1 MCDVE
6 KIRESFKPDHIT
18 TLFVGESAPA
28 GGDFFYDGNSILFRA
43 MKQAFEG
50 SESFLKDFQ
59 ASGFF
64 LDDLILEP
72 ANNLEDVARDALR
85 WNSVPGLADRIREYQ
100 PSAIVT
106 LMRGIELMVIE
117 AICQSGHNSK
127 TYHVPFP
134 GTGNWK
140 YFQREMQPVI
150 PELPTLHGKK
160 WKESQTVTIEGKR
173 QSIPLTEGPS
183 RAAARSYLRG
193 AGFAKDD
200 LHKPIIGIANTW
212 TEIGT
217 CNVHLREIAEALKQG
232 IREAGGTPMEFNTV
246 TISDGITM
254 GTQGMK
260 ASLVSREVIA
270 DSIELVA
277 RGNLFDGLVGIGGC
291 DKNMPGII
299 MALCRLD
306 IPGMMLYGGSIAPG
320 KLNGPNGEKIDIT
333 IQNVFEGIGA
343 YAAGK
348 IDDAGLEA
356 LEANACPGAGACG
369 GQFTA
374 NTMAMSGE
382 LLGISPMELSGVPAT
397 AKNKLEAT
405 RAAGRMLMDAVRA
418 NRRPSQ
424 IINRKSLENTIA
436 SVAASGGST
445 NAVLHLIAIA
455 RELGI
460 DLKMDDFD
468 RISTQTPF
476 ICDLTPAGK
485 YVASD
490 YQAAGGSRLL
500 AKRMIDAGHADGSML
515 TISGRTLSE
524 EAALAVETPGQVV
537 IGKFESPIKPNGGL
551 VILKG
556 NLAPEGSVM
565 KIAAANRYE
574 HRGPARVFE
583 CEEDCFAAVQTGKI
597 KPNDVL
603 VIRYEGPKGGPG
615 MREMLQV
622 TAAVSGNPEL
632 SSTVALLTDGRFS
645 GATRGFTAGHVAPEA
660 FVGGPIA
667 AVREGDIIHFDIPKR
682 TLNVEISDEE
692 MRKRLEGF
700 KAPALRWPSGVF
712 RKYVDRVKSA
722 SEGATT

>member
-1 MCDVE
+1 M
-6 KIRESFKPDHIT
+6 
-18 TLFVGESAPA
+18 
-28 GGDFFYDGNSILFRA
+28 
-43 MKQAFEG
+43 
-50 SESFLKDFQ
+50 
-59 ASGFF
+59 
-64 LDDLILEP
+64 
-72 ANNLEDVARDALR
+72 
-85 WNSVPGLADRIREYQ
+85 
-100 PSAIVT
+100 
-106 LMRGIELMVIE
+106 
-117 AICQSGHNSK
+117 
-127 TYHVPFP
+127 
-134 GTGNWK
+134 
-140 YFQREMQPVI
+140 
-150 PELPTLHGKK
+150 
-160 WKESQTVTIEGKR
+160 
-173 QSIPLTEGPS
+173 TEGPS
-183 RAAARSYLRG
+183 RAAARSYFRG
-193 AGFAKDD
+193 AGFKKED
-200 LHKPIIGIANTW
+200 LHKPIIGVANTW

-232 IREAGGTPMEFNTV
+232 IREAGGTPMEFNTI
-246 TISDGITM
+246 TIHDGITM

-320 KLNGPNGEKIDIT
+320 KLNGVDIT
-333 IQNVFEGIGA
+333 IQNVFEGIGSH
-343 YAAGK
+343 AAGR

-382 LLGISPMELSGVPAT
+382 ILGISPIELSGVPAT
-397 AKNKLEAT
+397 DPAKLDAT
-405 RAAGRMLMDAVRA
+405 RKAGHILMDAVRA

-424 IINRKSLENTIA
+424 IITRKSLENTIA

-445 NAVLHLIAIA
+445 NAVLHLLAIA
-455 RELGI
+455 HELGI
-460 DLKMDDFD
+460 ELNIDDFD
-468 RISTQTPF
+468 RISTRTPY

-485 YVASD
+485 YVAPD

-500 AKRMIDAGHADGSML
+500 AKRMIDAGFADGSAL
-515 TISGRTLSE
+515 TVSGRTLAE
-524 EAALAVETPGQVV
+524 EAALAKETPGQVV
-537 IGKFESPIKPNGGL
+537 IHTFEKPIKSNGGL

-556 NLAPEGSVM
+556 NLAPEGCVM
-565 KIAAANRYE
+565 KIAAAGKYE
-574 HRGPARVFE
+574 HRGPARVFD
-583 CEEDCFAAVQTGKI
+583 CEEDCFKAVQAGGI
-597 KPNDVL
+597 KPGDVV

-622 TAAVSGNPEL
+622 TAAISSNAEL
-632 SSTVALLTDGRFS
+632 SAQVALLTDGRFS

-682 TLNVEISDEE
+682 TLNVEISDAE
-692 MRKRLEGF
+692 MAARLKNF
-700 KAPALRWPSGVF
+700 KPPALRWPKGVF
-712 RKYVDRVKSA
+712 RKYVDRVTSA
-722 SEGATT
+722 SVGATT

>member
-1 MCDVE
+1 M
-6 KIRESFKPDHIT
+6 
-18 TLFVGESAPA
+18 
-28 GGDFFYDGNSILFRA
+28 
-43 MKQAFEG
+43 
-50 SESFLKDFQ
+50 
-59 ASGFF
+59 
-64 LDDLILEP
+64 
-72 ANNLEDVARDALR
+72 
-85 WNSVPGLADRIREYQ
+85 
-100 PSAIVT
+100 
-106 LMRGIELMVIE
+106 
-117 AICQSGHNSK
+117 
-127 TYHVPFP
+127 
-134 GTGNWK
+134 
-140 YFQREMQPVI
+140 
-150 PELPTLHGKK
+150 
-160 WKESQTVTIEGKR
+160 TIEGKR
-173 QSIPLTEGPS
+173 HSNPLTEGPS

-193 AGFAKDD
+193 AGFKKED

-217 CNVHLREIAEALKQG
+217 CNVHLRGIAEALKLG
-232 IREAGGTPMEFNTV
+232 IREAGGTPMEFNTI

-270 DSIELVA
+270 DSIELVS

-333 IQNVFEGIGA
+333 IQNVFEGIGSF
-343 YAAGK
+343 AAGR
-348 IDDAGLEA
+348 IDEAGLEA

-382 LLGISPMELSGVPAT
+382 ILGISPMELSGVPAT
-397 AKNKLEAT
+397 APDKLAAT
-405 RAAGRMLMDAVRA
+405 RKAGHVLMDAVRA
-418 NRRPSQ
+418 NLRPSQ
-424 IINRKSLENTIA
+424 IVTRKSIENTIA

-445 NAVLHLIAIA
+445 NAVLHLLAIA

-460 DLKMDDFD
+460 PLNIDDFD
-468 RISTQTPF
+468 AISTRTPY

-500 AKRMIDAGHADGSML
+500 AKRMIDAGFADGSAL
-515 TISGRTLSE
+515 TISGKTLAE
-524 EAALAVETPGQVV
+524 EAALAKETPGQDV
-537 IGKFESPIKPNGGL
+537 IHTFEKPIKPNGGL

-556 NLAPEGSVM
+556 NLAPEGCVM
-565 KIAAANRYE
+565 KVAAAGRYE
-574 HRGPARVFE
+574 HRGPARVFD
-583 CEEDCFAAVQTGKI
+583 CEEDCFKVVQSGGI
-597 KPNDVL
+597 KPGDVV

-622 TAAVSGNPEL
+622 TAAISSNAEL
-632 SSTVALLTDGRFS
+632 SAHVALLTDGRFS

-667 AVREGDIIHFDIPKR
+667 AVREGDIISFDIKKR
-682 TLNVEISDEE
+682 TLNVEISDAE
-692 MRKRLEGF
+692 MSARMKGF
-700 KAPALRWPSGVF
+700 KPPALRWPQGVF
-712 RKYVDRVKSA
+712 RKYVDRVNSA

>member
-1 MCDVE
+1 M
-6 KIRESFKPDHIT
+6 
-18 TLFVGESAPA
+18 
-28 GGDFFYDGNSILFRA
+28 
-43 MKQAFEG
+43 
-50 SESFLKDFQ
+50 
-59 ASGFF
+59 
-64 LDDLILEP
+64 
-72 ANNLEDVARDALR
+72 
-85 WNSVPGLADRIREYQ
+85 
-100 PSAIVT
+100 
-106 LMRGIELMVIE
+106 
-117 AICQSGHNSK
+117 
-127 TYHVPFP
+127 
-134 GTGNWK
+134 
-140 YFQREMQPVI
+140 
-150 PELPTLHGKK
+150 
-160 WKESQTVTIEGKR
+160 TIEGKR

-193 AGFAKDD
+193 SGYSKED

-217 CNVHLREIAEALKQG
+217 CNVHLRDIAEALKEG
-232 IREAGGTPMEFNTV
+232 IREAGGTPMEFNTI

-320 KLNGPNGEKIDIT
+320 KITAPNGELIDIT
-333 IQNVFEGIGA
+333 IQNVFEGIGSH
-343 YAAGK
+343 AAGR

-356 LEANACPGAGACG
+356 LEAAACPGAGACG

-382 LLGISPMELSGVPAT
+382 ILGISPIYLSGVPAKSPEKH
-397 AKNKLEAT
+397 AAT
-405 RAAGRMLMDAVRA
+405 QEAGRILMDAVRA

-424 IINRKSLENTIA
+424 IITRKSLENAIA

-455 RELGI
+455 RELNI
-460 DLKMDDFD
+460 PLTVDDFD
-468 RISTQTPF
+468 EISKRTPF

-485 YVASD
+485 YVAND
-490 YQAAGGSRLL
+490 YQAAGGSRVL
-500 AKRMIDAGHADGSML
+500 AQRLIDAGHADGTTL
-515 TISGRTLSE
+515 TISGKTLAE
-524 EAALAVETPGQVV
+524 EAALAKETPGQQV
-537 IGKFESPIKPNGGL
+537 IHTFDNPIKSTGGL

-565 KIAAANRYE
+565 KIAAANRVE

-583 CEEDCFAAVQTGKI
+583 CEDDCFAAVQAGQI
-597 KPNDVL
+597 KPGDVL

-622 TAAVSGNPEL
+622 TAAVSSNAEL
-632 SSTVALLTDGRFS
+632 SAHVALITDGRFS

-667 AVREGDIIHFDIPKR
+667 AVREGDIIHFDIPNRKL
-682 TLNVEISDEE
+682 TLEVSEEEIAA
-692 MRKRLEGF
+692 RLKGF
-700 KAPALRWPSGVF
+700 TPPPLRWPRGVF
-712 RKYVDRVKSA
+712 RKYVDRVSSA

>member
-1 MCDVE
+1 M
-6 KIRESFKPDHIT
+6 T
-18 TLFVGESAPA
+18 T
-28 GGDFFYDGNSILFRA
+28 
-43 MKQAFEG
+43 
-50 SESFLKDFQ
+50 
-59 ASGFF
+59 
-64 LDDLILEP
+64 
-72 ANNLEDVARDALR
+72 
-85 WNSVPGLADRIREYQ
+85 
-100 PSAIVT
+100 
-106 LMRGIELMVIE
+106 
-117 AICQSGHNSK
+117 
-127 TYHVPFP
+127 
-134 GTGNWK
+134 
-140 YFQREMQPVI
+140 
-150 PELPTLHGKK
+150 
-160 WKESQTVTIEGKR
+160 EGKR

-183 RAAARSYLRG
+183 RAAARSYFRG
-193 AGFAKDD
+193 AGFKKED
-200 LHKPIIGIANTW
+200 LHKPIIGVANTW

-217 CNVHLREIAEALKQG
+217 CNVHLRGIAEALKEG
-232 IREAGGTPMEFNTV
+232 IREAGGTPMEFNTI
-246 TISDGITM
+246 TIHDGLTM

-320 KLNGPNGEKIDIT
+320 KLNGMDIS
-333 IQNVFEGIGA
+333 IQDVFEGIGA
-343 YAAGK
+343 HAAGR

-382 LLGISPMELSGVPAT
+382 ILGISPIELSGVPAT
-397 AKNKLEAT
+397 APGKLDAT

-424 IINRKSLENTIA
+424 IITRKSIENTIA

-445 NAVLHLIAIA
+445 NAVLHLLAIA

-460 DLKMDDFD
+460 PLSIDDFD
-468 RISTQTPF
+468 AISKRTPY
-476 ICDLTPAGK
+476 ICSLTPAGK
-485 YVASD
+485 YLAWH

-500 AKRMIDAGHADGSML
+500 AKRMIDAGHADGSAL
-515 TISGRTLSE
+515 TISGKTLAE
-524 EAALAVETPGQVV
+524 EAALAEETPGQDV
-537 IGKFESPIKPNGGL
+537 IHTFEKPIKPNGGL

-556 NLAPEGSVM
+556 NLAPEGCVM
-565 KIAAANRYE
+565 KIAAAGKYD
-574 HRGPARVFE
+574 HRGPARVFD
-583 CEEDCFAAVQTGKI
+583 CEEDCFKVVQAGGI
-597 KPNDVL
+597 KPGDVV

-622 TAAVSGNPEL
+622 TAAISSNAEL
-632 SSTVALLTDGRFS
+632 SAQVALLTDGRFS

-667 AVREGDIIHFDIPKR
+667 AVREGDMIHFDVAKR
-682 TLNVEISDEE
+682 TLDVEISKEE
-692 MRKRLEGF
+692 MAARLKNF
-700 KAPALRWPSGVF
+700 KPPALRWPKGVF
-712 RKYVDRVKSA
+712 RKYVDRVSSA

>member
-1 MCDVE
+1 M
-6 KIRESFKPDHIT
+6 
-18 TLFVGESAPA
+18 
-28 GGDFFYDGNSILFRA
+28 
-43 MKQAFEG
+43 
-50 SESFLKDFQ
+50 
-59 ASGFF
+59 
-64 LDDLILEP
+64 
-72 ANNLEDVARDALR
+72 
-85 WNSVPGLADRIREYQ
+85 
-100 PSAIVT
+100 
-106 LMRGIELMVIE
+106 
-117 AICQSGHNSK
+117 
-127 TYHVPFP
+127 
-134 GTGNWK
+134 
-140 YFQREMQPVI
+140 
-150 PELPTLHGKK
+150 
-160 WKESQTVTIEGKR
+160 TIEGKR

-193 AGFAKDD
+193 SGFKKED

-217 CNVHLREIAEALKQG
+217 CNVHLREIAEALKEG
-232 IREAGGTPMEFNTV
+232 IREAGGTPMEFNTI

-320 KLNGPNGEKIDIT
+320 KLNGVDIT
-333 IQNVFEGIGA
+333 IQNVFEGIGSH
-343 YAAGK
+343 AAGK

-374 NTMAMSGE
+374 NTMAMSAE
-382 LLGISPMELSGVPAT
+382 ILGISPIQLSGVPAT
-397 AKNKLEAT
+397 SSDKLAAT
-405 RAAGRMLMDAVRA
+405 REAGHILMDAVRA

-424 IINRKSLENTIA
+424 IITRKSIENTIA

-445 NAVLHLIAIA
+445 NAVLHLLAIA
-455 RELGI
+455 REIGI
-460 DLKMDDFD
+460 PLSIDDFD
-468 RISTQTPF
+468 IISTRTPY
-476 ICDLTPAGK
+476 ICSLTPAGK

-500 AKRMIDAGHADGSML
+500 AQRLIDAGHADGSTL
-515 TISGRTLSE
+515 TISGKTLAE
-524 EAALAVETPGQVV
+524 EAASAVETPDQDV
-537 IGKFESPIKPNGGL
+537 IHTFENPIKPNGGL

-556 NLAPEGSVM
+556 NLAPDGCVM
-565 KIAAANRYE
+565 KVAAANKLG
-574 HRGPARVFE
+574 HRGPARVFDS
-583 CEEDCFAAVQTGKI
+583 EEDCFAVVQAGGI
-597 KPNDVL
+597 KPGDVV

-622 TAAVSGNPEL
+622 TAAISSNAEL
-632 SSTVALLTDGRFS
+632 SANVALLTDGRFS

-667 AVREGDIIHFDIPKR
+667 AVREGDIIHFDIPNRK
-682 TLNVEISDEE
+682 LDVEISGEE
-692 MRKRLEGF
+692 MAARLKNF
-700 KAPALRWPSGVF
+700 KAPALRWPKGVF
-712 RKYVDRVKSA
+712 RKYVDRVTSA